1 MRVAPLTVISVP
13 LHDCMNS
20 SSPAHAASAPSEKL
34 GDAAHVVASI
44 VSHGHGSL
52 ILELVQ
58 QLQARAEPC
67 LRCVIVTLNINEPE
81 LARQLAQIAPAS
93 FELQLIHNASPKGFG
108 SNHNS
113 AFAHYFAQAGRS
125 ATHVC
130 ILNPDLQLVDT
141 QPIAALVEALQA
153 PSAGLAYPCLLG
165 TDGQRQDN
173 ERELPSFSKLLLR
186 RVFKRTEQQVDWVS
200 GACMVLRAKDWQRLE
215 GFNEQFHMYCE
226 DVDLSLRVRR
236 DIGSLVRAN
245 TTLLHG
251 AQRASHRQWRHL
263 FWHIQS
269 LVMLWQLPSFR
280 WARRNPSAARRAPL

>member
-1 MRVAPLTVISVP
+1 
-13 LHDCMNS
+13 MNS
-20 SSPAHAASAPSEKL
+20 SSPAHTAPIPSETL

-67 LRCVIVTLNINEPE
+67 LRCVIVTLNISEPE
-81 LARQLAQIAPAS
+81 LARQLEQIGPAS
-93 FELQLIHNASPKGFG
+93 FKLQLIHNASPKGFG
-108 SNHNS
+108 SNHNA
-113 AFAHYFAQAGRS
+113 AFAHYFCQTRDAAA

-141 QPIAALVEALQA
+141 APITTLAQALNSAA
-153 PSAGLAYPCLLG
+153 AGLAYPSLLG

-186 RVFKRTEQQVDWVS
+186 RVFKRSEQQVDWVS
-200 GACMVLRAKDWQRLE
+200 GACMMLRAADWQRLG

-236 DIGSLVRAN
+236 DIGTLERAN

-269 LVMLWQLPSFR
+269 LVMLWQLPSYR
-280 WARRNPSAARRAPL
+280 WALRNPSATRRAPL